1 MEWYLLCWSTQ
12 RRHGV
17 DGILC
22 RGEQTSSEA
31 LGSSGWAT
39 TSCTGE
45 ATVRNEVIQT
55 KNWVW
60 GREGSSVAEGR
71 QGWRQPLILGFAQVL
86 IHCDLWGHKVPADS
100 VRMLYFSYIFWPL
113 FSYYICSRFYPV
125 QFNKQLLST
134 AFGYWVPTTPKLSG
148 LKQQHS
154 STCPQFCHL
163 GSS

>member
-1 MEWYLLCWSTQ
+1 MLLDTEKAWGGWHFVQ
-12 RRHGV
+12 RRTN
-17 DGILC
+17 IFRSPRKFRMSC
-22 RGEQTSSEA
+22 NIPYRRGNCEKW
-31 LGSSGWAT
+31 GY
-39 TSCTGE
+39 
-45 ATVRNEVIQT
+45 T

-60 GREGSSVAEGR
+60 GSKGSSVAEGR

-86 IHCDLWGHKVPADS
+86 IHCDLRGHKVPADS
-100 VRMLYFSYIFWPL
+100 VRMLYFSYIFWPF

-125 QFNKQLLST
+125 QFNKQLLSI

-163 GSS
+163 GKS